1 MKKNAEKK
9 IILIFSAVVFLTT
22 CGIDEYYYLPQVSQ
36 GDIRAIGITSADIN
50 IPPINH
56 LDYATG
62 YRIFY
67 RIYTSNSDRLT
78 GNSIST
84 PSERSG
90 INSAL
95 NNDYN
100 NLDRIADPTSNT
112 VTSASTFRDYRY
124 YELEIETGNINLIL
138 TKYGGTLS
146 IQFGNTPGDSPV
158 LFYGGT
164 SYALYRTNGGGTF
177 TLEPNRFFF
186 RSSDLENVT
195 TMINGDVSRS
205 GSGHA
210 YVSMYIVA
218 AGINRENFSNIYSKP
233 THINIFKLPNEN

>member
-1 MKKNAEKK
+1 MKKK

-36 GDIRAIGITSADIN
+36 GDILSNVTSADIY
-50 IPPINH
+50 IPSIDH
-56 LDYATG
+56 LYYATG

-67 RIYTSNSDRLT
+67 RIYTSDFDYPI
-78 GNSIST
+78 GGSISRGQM
-84 PSERSG
+84 SN

-95 NNDYN
+95 SRDFD
-100 NLDRIADPTSNT
+100 NLYRIADPTSNT

-146 IQFGNTPGDSPV
+146 IRFVNNTGVHPV
-158 LFYGGT
+158 LSINGG
-164 SYALYRTNGGGTF
+164 SPYRLYRTNNRGAF
-177 TLEPNRFFF
+177 TLEPDEYFF
-186 RSSDLENVT
+186 RSSELENVET
-195 TMINGDVSRS
+195 NVNGDVSRS
-205 GSGHA
+205 GLGYA

-218 AGINRENFSNIYSKP
+218 AGINPENFSNIYSKP
-233 THINIFKLPNEN
+233 THISIFKLPDK